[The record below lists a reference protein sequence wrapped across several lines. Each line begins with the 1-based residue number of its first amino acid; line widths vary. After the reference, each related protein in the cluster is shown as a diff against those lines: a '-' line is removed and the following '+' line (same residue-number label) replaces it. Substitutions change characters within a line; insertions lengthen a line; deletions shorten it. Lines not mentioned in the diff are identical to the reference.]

1 VIKMVKKLV
10 SAGNFP
16 FSKAVIHDLKYVM
29 EVSGQVGLDSTTGKL
44 VEGIEKQT
52 RQSLDN
58 IKSILEDEGWSFE
71 NITKVR
77 IYLLDMADYTKVN
90 EIYKSYFSKDY
101 PARVA
106 LAVKALPLGAL
117 IEIECTAGRD

>member
-1 VIKMVKKLV
+1 MVKKLV